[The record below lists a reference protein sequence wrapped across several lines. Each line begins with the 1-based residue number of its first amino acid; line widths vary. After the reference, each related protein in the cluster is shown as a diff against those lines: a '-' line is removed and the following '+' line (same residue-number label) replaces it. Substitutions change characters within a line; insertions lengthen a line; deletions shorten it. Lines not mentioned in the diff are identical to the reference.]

1 MIVRYTNMVIIG
13 VTGADPGFQVRG
25 GALKKI
31 TPSGGRRENCW
42 VISGEKSRFYAKK
55 IIFLPILGGR
65 APPLDPP
72 LGRSMLSFTYIERDI
87 FCQTRGTHLPIIV
100 QTNCVFDSLHSV
112 TTPLLGIVIYQTVV
126 TLGSIC
132 ISRSSLG
139 V

>member
-1 MIVRYTNMVIIG
+1 M
-13 VTGADPGFQVRG
+13 
-25 GALKKI
+25 
-31 TPSGGRRENCW
+31 GGRAP
-42 VISGEKSRFYAKK
+42 G
-55 IIFLPILGGR
+55 

-72 LGRSMLSFTYIERDI
+72 LGHSMLSFTYMERDI

-132 ISRSSLG
+132 ISRSTLG

>member
-1 MIVRYTNMVIIG
+1 MHFFMTQCKQSFGIVIIG
-13 VTGADPGFQVRG
+13 VAACRLLH
-25 GALKKI
+25 AWRL
-31 TPSGGRRENCW
+31 
-42 VISGEKSRFYAKK
+42 
-55 IIFLPILGGR
+55 
-65 APPLDPP
+65 
-72 LGRSMLSFTYIERDI
+72 ERDVI
-87 FCQTRGTHLPIIV
+87 RKTQDTHVPIIV